1 MFTKSKFLVLVISLS
16 AITLVVPI
24 VVWGLGRTPPSE
36 ARSVIVRDYLDA
48 EQTILYIGNVD
59 DSGAPFGVVMYD
71 PSRLETLCHYAE
83 ASRIRGEALIASG
96 ATELYV
102 WITFRRPLDIRAFE
116 ALVQQSGLDVRRYF
130 IRVRGRSGDRVTIS
144 GSPDGGILIPPEHLN
159 RAMEG
164 IQAHE
169 NHQAELQGIFEV
181 SGVIRAEGYRKLIQD
196 PRVFLVDVTGSLIY
210 RNPAF
215 QNKTRMD
222 WKTFTAQFQIEGG
235 PGSPFWYMEDFGL
248 ERFTSD
254 CGSASRTPIGGQPI
268 LGSGDLGSVALLER
282 E

>member
-1 MFTKSKFLVLVISLS
+1 MPAKIQGKFLILAISLL
-16 AITLVVPI
+16 AAPMM
-24 VVWGLGRTPPSE
+24 VWRLGRTLSSE

-71 PSRLETLCHYAE
+71 PSRPEALRHYAE
-83 ASRIRGEALIASG
+83 ASRMRGQELIASG
-96 ATELYV
+96 VTELYV
-102 WITFRRPLDIRAFE
+102 WITFRRPLDLRTFE
-116 ALVQQSGLDVRRYF
+116 ALVQQSGLDVKRYF
-130 IRVRGRSGDRVTIS
+130 IRVRGRNGARVTIS
-144 GSPDGGILIPPEHLN
+144 GAPEGGMLIPPEPLN

-181 SGVIRAEGYRKLIQD
+181 SGVVRAEGYRKLVQD

-210 RNPAF
+210 LNPAF

-222 WKTFTAQFQIEGG
+222 WKAFTAWFQIQGG
-235 PGSPFWYMEDFGL
+235 PGGPFWYMEDFGL
-248 ERFTSD
+248 EKFATDR
-254 CGSASRTPIGGQPI
+254 
-268 LGSGDLGSVALLER
+268 
-282 E
+282 

>member
-1 MFTKSKFLVLVISLS
+1 MFTKGKFLAMVASLS
-16 AITLVVPI
+16 AITFVVPI
-24 VVWGLGRTPPSE
+24 VVWWLSRTPPSE

-48 EQTILYIGNVD
+48 EQTLLYIGNVD

-71 PSRLETLCHYAE
+71 PSRPETLCHYAE

-102 WITFRRPLDIRAFE
+102 WITFRRPLDIRTFE

-130 IRVRGRSGDRVTIS
+130 IRVRGRNGDRVTIS

-181 SGVIRAEGYRKLIQD
+181 SGVIRAEGYRKLVQD

-222 WKTFTAQFQIEGG
+222 WKTFTTQFQIEGG

-248 ERFTSD
+248 EQFTSD
-254 CGSASRTPIGGQPI
+254 CGAAPRTPTGG
-268 LGSGDLGSVALLER
+268 
-282 E
+282 